1 MTNLDGRNL
10 VMNMDKYEELKANRK
25 DANKLIIEG
34 LERYIEI
41 NPDLRFIQALWALQV
56 LTDRDL
62 FHEESVDTLM
72 KLMDAQ
78 PSIFLDYSL
87 KDIDKHSEH
96 TCNCHNHTEDV
107 LVSLKNKIDELEST
121 SKTLKEERDDA
132 LSELG
137 NLRLILST
145 QDDEMKKLKNK
156 HELLLE
162 EYLKLMRQDKDML
175 EEFVRKLI
183 DNQRCVVTT
192 EPFSFEAEE
201 EPGSFKMK
209 ED

>member
-10 VMNMDKYEELKANRK
+10 VMNMDKYKELKANRK
-25 DANKLIIEG
+25 ETNKLIIEG

-41 NPDLRFIQALWALQV
+41 YPDLRFIQALWALQV

-72 KLMDAQ
+72 KLMDVQ

-96 TCNCHNHTEDV
+96 KCNCHNHTEDV
-107 LVSLKNKIDELEST
+107 LVSLKNKIDELENLNKSWVEMNE
-121 SKTLKEERDDA
+121 TLEKERDEA

-137 NLRLILST
+137 TYRLLLSSSE
-145 QDDEMKKLKNK
+145 DEMKEVKKKN
-156 HELLLE
+156 EMLLE
-162 EYLKLMRQDKDML
+162 EYLKLMKQDKDML
-175 EEFVRKLI
+175 EELVRELI
-183 DNQRCVVTT
+183 ER
-192 EPFSFEAEE
+192 
-201 EPGSFKMK
+201 K
-209 ED
+209 